1 MSKRGFAHLLAVTLA
16 KACIWAMAKGKPKHA
31 SGNLFRKGRMASA
44 NAGNKR
50 LTASGVAMS
59 LATTGCG
66 VFFVASKYVAG
77 FFVSWRAFWPALVR
91 RSEHAAS

>member
-50 LTASGVAMS
+50 LTASGFAMS

-66 VFFVASKYVAG
+66 VFLLHRNMWQVFLFLGVPFG
-77 FFVSWRAFWPALVR
+77 QP
-91 RSEHAAS
+91 